1 MSQELLARH
10 SDERR
15 LAAILAGEIAPYARL
30 VGHDAAQTPRDLDA
44 HEDVVLL
51 IIQICGS
58 IIERRAL
65 CRMRAT
71 SRTPRTLKSLNK
83 CASLTDFSYAAQRE
97 GAT

>member
-15 LAAILAGEIAPYARL
+15 LAAVLAGEIAPYARL

-51 IIQICGS
+51 IIKFAARSSSAVRALECARHR
-58 IIERRAL
+58 ERREH
-65 CRMRAT
+65 
-71 SRTPRTLKSLNK
+71 SNH
-83 CASLTDFSYAAQRE
+83 
-97 GAT
+97 

>member
-1 MSQELLARH
+1 MPTSGG
-10 SDERR
+10 SRR
-15 LAAILAGEIAPYARL
+15 SWPRDIAGYSRL

-58 IIERRAL
+58 IIERCARS
-65 CRMRAT
+65 RMRAT

-83 CASLTDFSYAAQRE
+83 CASFTVL
-97 GAT
+97 